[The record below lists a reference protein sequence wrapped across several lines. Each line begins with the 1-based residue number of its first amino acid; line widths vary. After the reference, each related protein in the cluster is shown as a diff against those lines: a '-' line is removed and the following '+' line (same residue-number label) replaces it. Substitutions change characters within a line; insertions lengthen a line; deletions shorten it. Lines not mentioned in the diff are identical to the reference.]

1 MILQNDFFD
10 KDCLRLAPDLVG
22 KILVRRLEN
31 GEELRVRITETEAT
45 EGLRT
50 RPAMPQREERRGRSC
65 FIVKAE

>member
-31 GEELRVRITETEAT
+31 GEELRVRITE
-45 EGLRT
+45 GLRT

>member
-22 KILVRRLEN
+22 KILVRR
-31 GEELRVRITETEAT
+31 
-45 EGLRT
+45 
-50 RPAMPQREERRGRSC
+50 PAMPQREERRGRSC

>member
-31 GEELRVRITETEAT
+31 GEELRVRISISAMAFI
-45 EGLRT
+45 GL
-50 RPAMPQREERRGRSC
+50 
-65 FIVKAE
+65 

>member
-31 GEELRVRITETEAT
+31 GEELRVRITETEAYRLSLIHIYIRIT
-45 EGLRT
+45 T
-50 RPAMPQREERRGRSC
+50 
-65 FIVKAE
+65 

>member
-31 GEELRVRITETEAT
+31 GEE
-45 EGLRT
+45 
-50 RPAMPQREERRGRSC
+50 
-65 FIVKAE
+65 